1 VDAAGAGVV
10 PGGAGGSAGARD
22 ATESGGAAGTSGSG
36 GSAGSEG
43 YCSSRRTGGAGDAE
57 RIAPPAPNDSGVIE
71 LTLDPCTLEVFSL
84 PIDSV
89 RTAASGYDPAARICA
104 SIIWDFSNNDIESE
118 LFCGDFVAPVV
129 DGGFPERVGFPYV
142 LLQRDQD
149 APCRNFWE
157 YGGPDAISASGCIDP
172 RGKRVEAQVEVEVDG
187 TRYLI
192 RARSRPPNL
201 TP

>member
-1 VDAAGAGVV
+1 MPGSVVAPGSPVVAPGSPAVVVELDGPGSPVAVDG
-10 PGGAGGSAGARD
+10 PS
-22 ATESGGAAGTSGSG
+22 
-36 GSAGSEG
+36 
-43 YCSSRRTGGAGDAE
+43 
-57 RIAPPAPNDSGVIE
+57 
-71 LTLDPCTLEVFSL
+71 
-84 PIDSV
+84 
-89 RTAASGYDPAARICA
+89 
-104 SIIWDFSNNDIESE
+104 
-118 LFCGDFVAPVV
+118 VAPVV

-192 RARSRPPNL
+192 RARSLPPNL